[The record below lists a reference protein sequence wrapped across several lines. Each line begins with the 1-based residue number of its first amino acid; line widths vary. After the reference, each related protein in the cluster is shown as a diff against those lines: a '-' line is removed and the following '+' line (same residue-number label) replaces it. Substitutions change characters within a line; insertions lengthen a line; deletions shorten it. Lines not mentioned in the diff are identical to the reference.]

1 MHRAGPL
8 GAPPAK
14 HTKNTTDPR
23 AGAVPLR
30 RAGFRGGGRPR
41 LTPAPRGAERGG
53 LPWAFERTAPS
64 NSDLE
69 RPAARDLRSNS
80 SPRGLERRGRR
91 RREEEEEEE
100 EEEKDDTTKKVA
112 ARPLRAAPPLPATGV
127 LCPGSPHEFRLAKRG
142 GSARRDRG
150 IN

>member
-41 LTPAPRGAERGG
+41 LTPAPRGA
-53 LPWAFERTAPS
+53 
-64 NSDLE
+64 
-69 RPAARDLRSNS
+69 
-80 SPRGLERRGRR
+80 
-91 RREEEEEEE
+91 
-100 EEEKDDTTKKVA
+100 
-112 ARPLRAAPPLPATGV
+112 PPLN
-127 LCPGSPHEFRLAKRG
+127 C
-142 GSARRDRG
+142 
-150 IN
+150 

>member
-53 LPWAFERTAPS
+53 PPARQAPCCG
-64 NSDLE
+64 D
-69 RPAARDLRSNS
+69 
-80 SPRGLERRGRR
+80 
-91 RREEEEEEE
+91 
-100 EEEKDDTTKKVA
+100 
-112 ARPLRAAPPLPATGV
+112 PLASGAQIL
-127 LCPGSPHEFRLAKRG
+127 
-142 GSARRDRG
+142 
-150 IN
+150 